1 MDAESYSPG
10 KTILR
15 HSNYIMLIFKI
26 LNEKKKTSHK
36 MWAISLFKRLIDH
49 NFSLKV
55 T

>member
-15 HSNYIMLIFKI
+15 HSNYLMLIFKI
-26 LNEKKKTSHK
+26 LNEKKTSHK
-36 MWAISLFKRLIDH
+36 MWAISLFKCLFDH